1 MEAIGKSAEAMSRRT
16 EVLIEMTRKLI
27 REFALD
33 IYAFLVVVLF
43 LIGIAF
49 FLGHVDVRPNHLNV
63 GAPAKKSDHLGP
75 HF

>member
-1 MEAIGKSAEAMSRRT
+1 MT
-16 EVLIEMTRKLI
+16 EMPRKLI

-33 IYAFLVVVLF
+33 VYAFLVVVLF

-49 FLGHVDVRPNHLNV
+49 FLGRVEVHPNHSNV
-63 GAPAKKSDHLGP
+63 GAPAKKSDQLGV